1 MNTNLIHRSRL
12 FGHFRSWSRR
22 VGLSRKMAWSL
33 AAAAVASGLA
43 TVATMTGSSLLG
55 PDPKIVLLLL
65 SADVVL
71 LLLLAVVVARR
82 LANVWAERRRG
93 MAGSGLHI
101 RLVFLFSVVAVTPAI
116 LVAVFSALFLNFG
129 IQAWFNERVRAAVE
143 ESQAVARAYLHEH
156 QQNIRADALAMA
168 NDLNQDAP
176 SLMRNPVFFSQ
187 ILSAQAGLRSL
198 PEAMVLDG
206 NGRTL
211 ARSRFSLSL
220 ELERLLSRD
229 LEKAATGEVVVL
241 TGGQEDRVRALVKL
255 NRFPDAY
262 LLVGRFIESRVLDH
276 IERTDKA
283 VSQYKSL
290 EKRRK
295 GIQITF
301 VMIFVVVALLLL
313 LAAVWVGLNLAT
325 QLARPISN
333 LISVAE
339 RVRKGDLT
347 ARVESTAASHEIGIL
362 SRAFNRMTSQIDT
375 QQRGLVETNRQ
386 LGERTRFTETV
397 LAGVSA
403 GVIGLDDQGRIH
415 LPNRSAS
422 ELLATDLA
430 HAIGTGLDAVVP
442 EMAELLDVVRKRPDR
457 PHQAEIS
464 VVRQDHALSL
474 IVNMAAERLDGHV
487 IGYVVTFDDITE
499 LLSAQRTAAWA
510 DVARRI
516 AHEIKNPLTPIRLS
530 AERLQRKY
538 LKQIKEDPKTFSD
551 CVETIVRQV
560 EDIGRMVD
568 EFSSFARMPQA
579 TLKPENL
586 SEICRQAAFLERAR
600 HPATNYDLDLGDE
613 DIRISCDRR
622 QINQALTNM
631 FKNAAESIEARAAQ
645 HDPGLSGTILLRLRR
660 EPAEVG
666 GRVVIAM
673 EDNGLGLPEEDRERL
688 TEPYVTTRDKGTG
701 LGLAIVRK
709 IMEDHHGEVVL
720 KNRDEGGALISL
732 VFHPDL
738 QTDDA
743 ETDAGE
749 MNDAAPPDPMEVATR
764 ILTDG
769 S

>member
-1 MNTNLIHRSRL
+1 MNTNLRRWSRL
-12 FGHFRSWSRR
+12 LGRFRLWSRR
-22 VGLSRKMAWSL
+22 VGLGRKMAYTL

-43 TVATMTGSSLLG
+43 TVATMTGSSPLG
-55 PDPKIVLLLL
+55 PDPKTVLLLL
-65 SADVVL
+65 YLDAVL

-82 LANVWAERRRG
+82 LVNVWAERRQG
-93 MAGSGLHI
+93 LAGSRLHV

-129 IQAWFNERVRAAVE
+129 IQAWFNERVRTAVE

-168 NDLNQDAP
+168 NDLNRDAT
-176 SLMRNPVFFSQ
+176 SLMRNRARFNQ

-206 NGRTL
+206 DGRTL
-211 ARSRFSLSL
+211 ARSRFSLSM
-220 ELERLLSRD
+220 ELERLFARD
-229 LEKAATGEVVVL
+229 LKTAATGEVVVL

-255 NRFPDAY
+255 NGFADAY
-262 LLVGRFIESRVLDH
+262 LLVGRFIESRVLEH

-283 VSQYKSL
+283 VTQYKSL

-333 LISVAE
+333 LITVAE
-339 RVRKGDLT
+339 RVGKGDLT
-347 ARVESTAASHEIGIL
+347 ARVEASAASHEIGIL

-375 QQRGLVETNRQ
+375 QQRGLVEANRQ

-430 HAIGTGLDAVVP
+430 RAIGTGLDTAVP
-442 EMAELLDVVRKRPDR
+442 EMAQLLDVVRNRPDR
-457 PHQAEIS
+457 PHQAEIN
-464 VVRQDHALSL
+464 VIRQDRALNL
-474 IVNMAAERLDGHV
+474 IVSMAAESLDGRV

-530 AERLQRKY
+530 AERLIRKY
-538 LKQIKEDPKTFSD
+538 LKQIEDDPKTFSD

-586 SEICRQAAFLERAR
+586 SEICRQAAFFERAR

-622 QINQALTNM
+622 QVNQALTNM

-645 HDPGLSGTILLRLRR
+645 NDPGLSGTILLRLHR
-660 EPAEVG
+660 EPAQGG
-666 GRVVIAM
+666 GRVIVAM
-673 EDNGLGLPEEDRERL
+673 EDNGLGLPEEQRDRL

-709 IMEDHHGEVVL
+709 IMEDHDGEVIL
-720 KNRDEGGALISL
+720 ENRTENGARISL
-732 VFHPDL
+732 VFHPE
-738 QTDDA
+738 Q
-743 ETDAGE
+743 EGAGE
-749 MNDAAPPDPMEVATR
+749 GDDPATPDPMEVATR
-764 ILTDG
+764 ILIDG
-769 S
+769 A

>member
-1 MNTNLIHRSRL
+1 MNTNLRRWSRL
-12 FGHFRSWSRR
+12 LGRFRLWARR
-22 VGLSRKMAWSL
+22 VGLSRKLAYSL
-33 AAAAVASGLA
+33 AAAAVASGSA

-55 PDPKIVLLLL
+55 PDPKTVLLLL
-65 SADVVL
+65 YFDAVL

-93 MAGSGLHI
+93 LAGSRLHV

-129 IQAWFNERVRAAVE
+129 IQAWFNERVRTAVE

-168 NDLNQDAP
+168 NDLNRDAP
-176 SLMRNPVFFSQ
+176 FLMRNPVRFNQ

-198 PEAMVLDG
+198 PEAMVMDG
-206 NGRTL
+206 DGRTL
-211 ARSRFSLSL
+211 ARSRFSMSL
-220 ELERLLSRD
+220 ELERVLGRD
-229 LEKAATGEVVVL
+229 LKQAATGEVVVL

-255 NRFPDAY
+255 NRFADAY
-262 LLVGRFIESRVLDH
+262 LLVGRFIESRVLEH
-276 IERTDKA
+276 IELTDKA
-283 VSQYKSL
+283 VTQYKSL

-313 LAAVWVGLNLAT
+313 LAAVWIGLTLAT

-339 RVRKGDLT
+339 RVGKGDLT
-347 ARVESTAASHEIGIL
+347 ARVEATAASHEIGIL

-375 QQRGLVETNRQ
+375 QQRGLVEANRQ
-386 LGERTRFTETV
+386 LGERSHFTETV

-430 HAIGTGLDAVVP
+430 DAIGTGLDTVVP
-442 EMAELLDVVRKRPDR
+442 EMAKLLDIVRNRPDR
-457 PHQAEIS
+457 PHQAEINII
-464 VVRQDHALSL
+464 RQDRPTSL
-474 IVNMAAERLDGHV
+474 IVSITAESLNGQV

-530 AERLQRKY
+530 AERLKRKY
-538 LKQIKEDPKTFSD
+538 LKQIEDDPKTFSN
-551 CVETIVRQV
+551 CIETIVRQV

-600 HPATNYDLDLGDE
+600 HPSTNYDLDLGEE
-613 DIRISCDRR
+613 DIHISCDRR

-631 FKNAAESIEARAAQ
+631 FKNAAESIEAQAAQ
-645 HDPGLSGTILLRLRR
+645 HDPGLSGTILLRLSRG
-660 EPAEVG
+660 PAEVG
-666 GRVVIAM
+666 SHVIVAM
-673 EDNGLGLPEEDRERL
+673 EDNGLGLPEEHRERL

-709 IMEDHHGEVVL
+709 IMEDHHGEVTL
-720 KNRDEGGALISL
+720 ENRDGGGALISL
-732 VFHPDL
+732 VFHPESWSN
-738 QTDDA
+738 DA
-743 ETDAGE
+743 ETD
-749 MNDAAPPDPMEVATR
+749 DARPPDPVEVTTR
-764 ILTDG
+764 ILIDG

>member
-1 MNTNLIHRSRL
+1 MKRDVRRWRRWVGRFRL
-12 FGHFRSWSRR
+12 WSRR
-22 VGLSRKMAWSL
+22 VGLGRKMAYAL

-43 TVATMTGSSLLG
+43 TVATLTGSSPLE
-55 PDPKIVLLLL
+55 PDPKTVLLLL
-65 SADVVL
+65 YLDAVL

-82 LANVWAERRRG
+82 LVSVWAERRRG
-93 MAGSGLHI
+93 LAGSGLHV
-101 RLVFLFSVVAVTPAI
+101 RLVMLFSVVAVTPAI

-129 IQAWFNERVRAAVE
+129 IQAWFNERVRTAVE
-143 ESQAVARAYLHEH
+143 ESQAVARLYLHEH

-168 NDLNQDAP
+168 NDLNRDAP
-176 SLMRNPVFFSQ
+176 FLMRNPVRFNQ

-198 PEAMVLDG
+198 PEAMVMDG

-220 ELERLLSRD
+220 ELERLLGRD
-229 LEKAATGEVVVL
+229 LKQAATGEVVVL
-241 TGGQEDRVRALVKL
+241 TGGSEDRVRALVKL

-262 LLVGRFIESRVLDH
+262 LLVGRFIESRVLEH
-276 IERTDKA
+276 IELTDKA
-283 VSQYKSL
+283 VTQYKSL

-313 LAAVWVGLNLAT
+313 LAAVWVGLTLAT
-325 QLARPISN
+325 QLARPISD

-339 RVRKGDLT
+339 RVGKGDLT
-347 ARVESTAASHEIGIL
+347 ARVEATAASHEIGIL

-375 QQRGLVETNRQ
+375 QQRGLVEANRE

-430 HAIGTGLDAVVP
+430 RAIGTRLDALVP
-442 EMAELLDVVRKRPDR
+442 EMADLLDAVMKRPDR
-457 PHQAEIS
+457 PHQAEIN
-464 VVRQDHALSL
+464 VVRQDRAHSL
-474 IVNMAAERLDGHV
+474 IVSMAAESLDGQV
-487 IGYVVTFDDITE
+487 NGYVVTFDDITD
-499 LLSAQRTAAWA
+499 LLSAQRKAAWA

-530 AERLQRKY
+530 AERLKRKY
-538 LKQIKEDPKTFSD
+538 LKQIEEDPKTFSD

-579 TLKPENL
+579 ILKPENL
-586 SEICRQAAFLERAR
+586 TEICRQAAFFERAR
-600 HPATNYDLDLGDE
+600 HPSTNYDLDLGDD
-613 DIRISCDRR
+613 DIPIRCDRR

-645 HDPGLSGTILLRLRR
+645 QDPQLSGTILLRLRQK
-660 EPAEVG
+660 PAEDG
-666 GRVVIAM
+666 DRVVVAM
-673 EDNGLGLPEEDRERL
+673 EDNGLGLPEEQRERL

-701 LGLAIVRK
+701 LGLAIVHK
-709 IMEDHHGEVVL
+709 IMEDHHGEVIL
-720 KNRDEGGALISL
+720 ENRDEGGARISL
-732 VFHPDL
+732 VFHPAR

-749 MNDAAPPDPMEVATR
+749 RDDAATPDPMEVVTR
-764 ILTDG
+764 VPIDG
-769 S
+769 P

>member
-1 MNTNLIHRSRL
+1 MNTNLRRWSRL
-12 FGHFRSWSRR
+12 LGRFRLWSRR
-22 VGLSRKMAWSL
+22 VGLGRKMAYTL

-43 TVATMTGSSLLG
+43 TVATMTGSSPLG
-55 PDPKIVLLLL
+55 PDPKTVLLLL
-65 SADVVL
+65 YLDAVL

-82 LANVWAERRRG
+82 LVNVWAERRQG
-93 MAGSGLHI
+93 LAGSRLHV

-129 IQAWFNERVRAAVE
+129 IQAWFNERVRTAVE

-168 NDLNQDAP
+168 NDLNRDAT
-176 SLMRNPVFFSQ
+176 SLMRNRARFNQ

-206 NGRTL
+206 DGRTL
-211 ARSRFSLSL
+211 ARSRFSLSM
-220 ELERLLSRD
+220 ELERLFARD
-229 LEKAATGEVVVL
+229 LKTAATGEVVVL

-255 NRFPDAY
+255 NGFADAY
-262 LLVGRFIESRVLDH
+262 LLVGRFIESRVLEH

-283 VSQYKSL
+283 VTQYKSL

-333 LISVAE
+333 LITVAE
-339 RVRKGDLT
+339 RVGKGDLT
-347 ARVESTAASHEIGIL
+347 ARVEASAASHEIGIL

-375 QQRGLVETNRQ
+375 QQRGLVEANRQ

-430 HAIGTGLDAVVP
+430 RAIGTGLDTAVP
-442 EMAELLDVVRKRPDR
+442 EMAQLLDVVRNRPDR
-457 PHQAEIS
+457 PHQAEIN
-464 VVRQDHALSL
+464 VIRQDRALNL
-474 IVNMAAERLDGHV
+474 IVSMAAESLDGRV

-530 AERLQRKY
+530 AERLKRKY
-538 LKQIKEDPKTFSD
+538 LKQIEDDPKTFSD

-586 SEICRQAAFLERAR
+586 SEICRQAAFFERAR

-622 QINQALTNM
+622 QVNQALTNM

-645 HDPGLSGTILLRLRR
+645 NDPGLSGTILLRLHR
-660 EPAEVG
+660 EPAQGG
-666 GRVVIAM
+666 GRVIVAM
-673 EDNGLGLPEEDRERL
+673 EDNGLGLPEEQRDRL

-709 IMEDHHGEVVL
+709 IMEDHDGEVIL
-720 KNRDEGGALISL
+720 ENRTENGARISL
-732 VFHPDL
+732 VFHPE
-738 QTDDA
+738 Q
-743 ETDAGE
+743 EGAGE
-749 MNDAAPPDPMEVATR
+749 GDDPATPDPMEVATR
-764 ILTDG
+764 ILIDG
-769 S
+769 A